1 MDLSDALDFPQQNN
15 QQAGGAVWPGQPA
28 NPTWPGQPVNPTWPG
43 QPANPTAANP
53 TWPGQPVNPTWPGQ
67 PVNPTWPGQPANPTW
82 PGQPANPTCPGQPAN
97 PTCPGQPANPT
108 WPGQP
113 ANPTWPA
120 QPNQPA
126 WPGQPGQPTA
136 PGWPGPA
143 PQTSPR
149 ALTVPFDLP
158 LQSGIYNKMLITIAG
173 EIKLN
178 ANNFTVNFKR
188 GSDIAFHLNPRFNEG
203 GRQVIVRN
211 SMIGNQWGREERELP
226 SFPFVPGKPF
236 ELKILCTDTEFK
248 VAVNKSHLLEYKHRI
263 RELNQIRDLS
273 VYGDVTLSS
282 VNVETLQ

>member
-28 NPTWPGQPVNPTWPG
+28 NPTWPGQPV
-43 QPANPTAANP
+43 NP

>member
-15 QQAGGAVWPGQPA
+15 QQAGGPVWPGQPA
-28 NPTWPGQPVNPTWPG
+28 NPTWPGQPANPTLPG
-43 QPANPTAANP
+43 QPA
-53 TWPGQPVNPTWPGQ
+53 
-67 PVNPTWPGQPANPTW
+67 NPTWPGQPANPTW
-82 PGQPANPTCPGQPAN
+82 PGQPANT
-97 PTCPGQPANPT
+97 TLPGQPANPT

-113 ANPTWPA
+113 ANPTWPG

-143 PQTSPR
+143 PQTGPYGAPGEAPR

-158 LQSGIYNKMLITIAG
+158 LQSGVYNKMLITIVG
-173 EIKLN
+173 EVKPN
-178 ANNFTVNFKR
+178 ANNITINLKR
-188 GSDIAFHLNPRFNEG
+188 GNDIAFHLNPRFNEG
-203 GRQVIVRN
+203 GRQAIVRN
-211 SMIGNQWGREERELP
+211 SLIGNQWGREEREVP

-273 VYGDVTLSS
+273 IYSDVSLSS